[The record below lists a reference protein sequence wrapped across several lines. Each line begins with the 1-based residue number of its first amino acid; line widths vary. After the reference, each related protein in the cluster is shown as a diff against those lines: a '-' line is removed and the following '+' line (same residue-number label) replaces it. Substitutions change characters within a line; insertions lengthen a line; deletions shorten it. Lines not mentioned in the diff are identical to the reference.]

1 MAYIDEYMETSDG
14 SKKQIRVPSAKGGTD
29 RTIYVN
35 GSSSGYKL
43 GQSND
48 TVYTKHGR
56 EVSSSLRDFVKNVLW
71 ELLFREGDFSPL
83 FYCKNP
89 IFYII
94 KVLKNNYY
102 PKHAGKNKYY
112 MK

>member
-1 MAYIDEYMETSDG
+1 MAYIDEDMETSNG
-14 SKKQIRVPSAKGGTD
+14 SKKRIRVPSAKGGTD

-71 ELLFREGDFSPL
+71 ELFWEREFIPL
-83 FYCKNP
+83 FYCKNS
-89 IFYII
+89 IFYIMKYI
-94 KVLKNNYY
+94 KNNS
-102 PKHAGKNKYY
+102 KIQCKRR
-112 MK
+112 

>member
-1 MAYIDEYMETSDG
+1 MAYIDEDMETSNG
-14 SKKQIRVPSAKGGTD
+14 SKKRIRVPSAKGGAD

-43 GQSND
+43 GQGND

-71 ELLFREGDFSPL
+71 DLLRLLLHLF
-83 FYCKNP
+83 FYCKNH
-89 IFYII
+89 IFYIMKSI
-94 KVLKNNYY
+94 KNNLE
-102 PKHAGKNKYY
+102 K
-112 MK
+112 